1 MDSTDSLS
9 EIVLRLNLKLNVVLK
24 RLVLQKLLKMKPVK
38 FPLFSAMG
46 VYSEGEKMKWLN
58 LATFLSCLVNLC
70 CNFELCLF
78 LFCSFSPACRRLR
91 L

>member
-1 MDSTDSLS
+1 MESTDSLS

-46 VYSEGEKMKWLN
+46 VYSEGEKNEMARLSN
-58 LATFLSCLVNLC
+58 LLIMSSKSVLQL
-70 CNFELCLF
+70 
-78 LFCSFSPACRRLR
+78 
-91 L
+91 